1 MTTAK
6 VLKSLPRPG
15 FEPMTTWKIFL
26 HDPDSNLEK
35 MQNHVRPGFELVTSR
50 KMARRAP
57 GLPYR
62 WRVPRVFHECLWA
75 DPTLLYKPQ
84 GSDVFHECSTSVP
97 RVFHESPPNTR
108 GTSWSVVSRG
118 TPVEHRG
125 PGTPR
130 SVGPTQLAPIF
141 VVSLFSRRRPRRSR
155 GAPAVPTAPP
165 DTWVVSHASSRA
177 SESAAA
183 RAAQV

>member
-6 VLKSLPRPG
+6 VLKSVHRPG
-15 FEPMTTWKIFL
+15 FEPMTTWKFFCTTRTRTCERL
-26 HDPDSNLEK
+26 GK
-35 MQNHVRPGFELVTSR
+35 MQNHVRSGFELVTSR

-62 WRVPRVFHECLWA
+62 GLPGVFHGCSTSVCGRIQHCYINPKG
-75 DPTLLYKPQ
+75 PT
-84 GSDVFHECSTSVP
+84 CSTSVP

-125 PGTPR
+125 PGPPR
-130 SVGPTQLAPIF
+130 PLSLHSTQVA
-141 VVSLFSRRRPRRSR
+141 RP
-155 GAPAVPTAPP
+155 
-165 DTWVVSHASSRA
+165 DLSS
-177 SESAAA
+177 SA
-183 RAAQV
+183 RWRLS